1 MTRTRLL
8 ERIERYYDAVPRAA
22 ARVETLG
29 PFELF
34 VKVGAGWPYYARP
47 RLGAQDFSAAD
58 VARVRDRQR
67 ELGAPESFEWVAET
81 TPRLASAVEAGGLPI
96 RTHPLMVL
104 DAFKA
109 PTSEAEAEV
118 RLVSP
123 TDDLARFGAVAGLAF
138 QSPGTA
144 VGQVGK
150 DELERAAQR
159 RSQASLNF
167 ERQRLEQG
175 LTVSAVA
182 LVDGTPVAMG
192 SHQPVDSVC
201 EIVGVGT
208 FPAYRRRGLAGAL
221 TALLVKDALQRGLTT
236 IFLSAG
242 DSDVERVY
250 ERLGFRR
257 IATACIA
264 EAEGSGAVE

>member
-1 MTRTRLL
+1 
-8 ERIERYYDAVPRAA
+8 
-22 ARVETLG
+22 
-29 PFELF
+29 
-34 VKVGAGWPYYARP
+34 
-47 RLGAQDFSAAD
+47 
-58 VARVRDRQR
+58 
-67 ELGAPESFEWVAET
+67 
-81 TPRLASAVEAGGLPI
+81 LPI

-208 FPAYRRRGLAGAL
+208 LPAYRRRGLAGAL